1 MTKDLRRLIR
11 LVKQVD
17 RSLSKK
23 WTLVSTEEQPS
34 TFRVKGM
41 IPNIKMNV
49 HEMGILV
56 TATSPDDT
64 GELFDFLGEFECLP
78 RHRKGKGWYCGLCHL
93 KPPIFFPSKRELWL
107 QHAILP
113 FFTSAQA
120 SFKAG
125 HALVYWQQDDGC
137 GWAKIVGEEESLTV
151 ASSECFWTMKEL
163 FGP

>member
-11 LVKQVD
+11 LVKQID
-17 RSLSKK
+17 RSLSKF
-23 WTLVSTEEQPS
+23 LISTADKPS
-34 TFRVKGM
+34 VFRVKGM
-41 IPNIKMNV
+41 TPNIQIGI
-49 HEMGILV
+49 HEMGVLV
-56 TATSPDDT
+56 TAHVMD
-64 GELFDFLGEFECLP
+64 ELFDFLGEFECLP
-78 RHRKGKGWYCGLCHL
+78 RHRKGKGWYCGLCHH
-93 KPPIFFPSKRELWL
+93 KPPIFFSSKRELWL

-151 ASSECFWTMKEL
+151 ASSERFWTMRKL